1 LHRYCW
7 QNVACPHGIRATLT
21 RGATRQT
28 SHEAEADVTTALAA
42 AVVLLL
48 LVTGGCV
55 INIVQFIFIS

>member
-1 LHRYCW
+1 VRR
-7 QNVACPHGIRATLT
+7 NKADI
-21 RGATRQT
+21 T

-55 INIVQFIFIS
+55 LSGQVLEFNVA